1 MLFVLVSVTKHRTCG
16 AIDVF
21 LPLVDPTAFSAKKKQ
36 KKEAVDGGFT
46 IQLWDIAWRLHLCV
60 IVNSYDHL
68 YVQRFCL
75 PPTFF

>member
-36 KKEAVDGGFT
+36 KKRGSGRRVHYTIVGHSMAFT
-46 IQLWDIAWRLHLCV
+46 FMCNRKFLRSPLRL
-60 IVNSYDHL
+60 
-68 YVQRFCL
+68 
-75 PPTFF
+75 